1 VKSYEAKI
9 EILEKDKE
17 IILEKLN
24 VKSSQLKNKQL
35 QFLQMVFLYFL
46 I

>member
-17 IILEKLN
+17 NILEKMN
-24 VKSSQLKNKQL
+24 EKSSQLKN
-35 QFLQMVFLYFL
+35 V
-46 I
+46 